1 MTMPRIT
8 VAMSVYNT
16 APYLA
21 LSIESILAQS
31 LADFEFLIVDDGSS
45 DGSGKIIDDFAARD
59 PRIRPIHQPNRG
71 LVFSL
76 NRMIGEARAPVIA
89 RMDADDIALPHRFER
104 QLAFLDANPD
114 HGVVGAWAAC
124 IDEKGDPRPESCPDH
139 PTSHEAFLEKL
150 ETGPLLCHP
159 AVMMR
164 SDVVRAAG
172 GYHRA
177 YRHCEDYDLWLR
189 LSERTRICSL
199 AERLILYRHSDS
211 QVSSRH
217 VVAQQIGA
225 AIAWEAHKER
235 LAGRRDPTEH
245 LDELPPIEQ
254 LDALFGRDGV
264 SRAVRSKVAPGLV
277 YSPVAMRGAGF
288 DMLMEHVNEGGS
300 RDGLWRTAARLVRIG
315 EAKRALRLAAALA
328 SR

>member
-1 MTMPRIT
+1 MSSPRIS

-21 LSIESILAQS
+21 LAIESILGQS
-31 LADFEFLIVDDGSS
+31 EPDFEFLIVNDGST
-45 DGSGKIIDDFAARD
+45 DGSGAIIDSFAAAD
-59 PRIRPIHQPNRG
+59 ARIRPIHQENRG
-71 LVFSL
+71 LVASL
-76 NRMIGEARAPVIA
+76 NRLVEEARAPIVA
-89 RMDADDIALPHRFER
+89 RMDADDIALPERFAR
-104 QLAFLDANPD
+104 QLAFLEANPD

-124 IDEKGDPRPESCPDH
+124 IDEKGAPRPEACPDH

-164 SDVVRAAG
+164 REVVRAAG

-189 LSERTRICSL
+189 LSERTKICSL
-199 AERLILYRHSDS
+199 PERLILYRHSDT

-217 VVAQQIGA
+217 VVAQQTGA
-225 AIAWEAHKER
+225 AIAWEAHRER
-235 LAGRRDPTEH
+235 LAGRPDPTEH
-245 LDELPPIEQ
+245 LEILPPIEE
-254 LDALFGRDGV
+254 LDRLFGREGV
-264 SRAVRSKVAPGLV
+264 SRAVRSKVAPGIV
-277 YSPVAMRGAGF
+277 YSPIALRGEGF
-288 DMLMEHVNEGGS
+288 DMLIDHVNEGGAK
-300 RDGLWRTAARLVRIG
+300 DGLWRTAARLLTIG
-315 EAKRALRLAAALA
+315 EPTRALRLAAALA